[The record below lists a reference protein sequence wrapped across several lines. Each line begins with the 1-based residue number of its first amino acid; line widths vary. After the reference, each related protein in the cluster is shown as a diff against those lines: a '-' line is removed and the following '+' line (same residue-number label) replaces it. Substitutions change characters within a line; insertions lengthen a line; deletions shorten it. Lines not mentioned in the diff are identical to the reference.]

1 MDISRVTSPPS
12 ILVHDF
18 NGNHGRPARS
28 SREQGGMGIP
38 NARIDDVPP
47 PLPPPRYIN
56 DFAAGGDP
64 GWQWGNTPSRSGGF
78 GKSGGSVSP
87 GSSLHGNWD
96 QRMGDDG
103 CSDRPEY
110 ARHRSSNMTVRSRPG
125 SDRRHDFSSRFVD
138 EGYHSLSGSSIANQS
153 VYASSFGLST
163 YACDSS
169 GRKSRRFL
177 VGRSSDFALLYS
189 FCDVCMCASLSL
201 MATNDMGYLKITR
214 RKTFRAS
221 KPRKFVASI

>member
-87 GSSLHGNWD
+87 GSSLQGNWD
-96 QRMGDDG
+96 QRMGNDG
-103 CSDRPEY
+103 HSERPEY
-110 ARHRSSNMTVRSRPG
+110 ARQGSSNSIVRSRPG
-125 SDRRHDFSSRFVD
+125 SDRRHDFSSRFID
-138 EGYHSLSGSSIANQS
+138 EGYHSLSGSSLANQS
-153 VYASSFGLST
+153 VYACSFGLST
-163 YACDSS
+163 CTCRCN
-169 GRKSRRFL
+169 GRKSRGISPWVIFQPRF
-177 VGRSSDFALLYS
+177 VILL
-189 FCDVCMCASLSL
+189 CDVRMYASPAF
-201 MATNDMGYLKITR
+201 MATNCMGI
-214 RKTFRAS
+214 
-221 KPRKFVASI
+221 

>member
-1 MDISRVTSPPS
+1 MSPPS

-87 GSSLHGNWD
+87 GSSLQGNWD
-96 QRMGDDG
+96 QRMGNDG
-103 CSDRPEY
+103 HSERPEY
-110 ARHRSSNMTVRSRPG
+110 ARQGSSNSIVRSRPD
-125 SDRRHDFSSRFVD
+125 SDRRHDFSSRFID
-138 EGYHSLSGSSIANQS
+138 EGYHSLSGSSLANQS
-153 VYASSFGLST
+153 VYACSFGLST
-163 YACDSS
+163 CTCRCN
-169 GRKSRRFL
+169 GRKSRGFL
-177 VGRSSDFALLYS
+177 LG
-189 FCDVCMCASLSL
+189 
-201 MATNDMGYLKITR
+201 
-214 RKTFRAS
+214 
-221 KPRKFVASI
+221 